1 MTFPDS
7 APCAFPVSY
16 RTYSRKDTAT
26 RETWDQ
32 VCDRALRGLKKLGRL
47 TPQEYQLVHDAL
59 RAHHFYP
66 SGRWLWVGGTPW
78 VEDERNVLGAYN
90 CVSIEPEGFE
100 DFGLLADLAMQGCGT
115 GAVLEESVLAK
126 PPIIQR
132 QLAVTTVGKPG
143 DVPAR
148 DRSKITFTKTTDP
161 ATNLTIMVGDSRQ
174 GWVDAYTALL
184 NAAVTRFTA
193 DNEPLPVTV
202 VLGHVRPLG
211 EPLKGFGGVANPVE
225 LPPLFG
231 RVANVL
237 NKAHGRRLN
246 FMEACLVIDE
256 MARTIV
262 AGNLRRCLPEDAL
275 VHTKRGLIPI
285 KDVVIS
291 DMVQT
296 PLGFRWVTDKFD
308 QGVQDVYEIPCDH
321 PTLPRATLNH
331 RVAVVV
337 DEGDYDW
344 KTVSDLEEGD
354 LLLYSPYEDYS
365 PEAGIAAN
373 TIVRV
378 LGSPKFH
385 STVHTYDIEVEEA
398 HCFYCD
404 GYLNHNS
411 AGIRQ
416 GGEAAATSKLGL
428 WKQDEDGNWSIDPER
443 DALRMANHTRV
454 FHQKPTLEQVIEAV
468 RSNYYSGEGAIQYAP
483 EAIARCNPDLVLDR
497 ELFFYAYENGEGAEY
512 LAQSALEQGIALE
525 PGELEHRLG
534 RYGLN
539 PCGEII
545 GKRFACNLGEV
556 NLNMIDPQDVTAQ
569 LRAFEAGAISVCALL
584 YHKFPDPGMQQSREW
599 DPIVAVCPTG
609 LFDFFVKAFGRRWLE
624 WWQAGRPTGWGEMVL
639 WTPLFS
645 SFSQSTSEEVS
656 ESEFF
661 LTREREYLAFWR
673 EVVEDAVTEFCDRR
687 GLKRPNRCTS
697 VQPSGTKALLTGA
710 SPGWHPPKA
719 TRFIRRISMRRGEPV
734 AMACRDYGYNI
745 VPAQSAK
752 DEEGNLLNDPM
763 DPRCHEWLVEIPV
776 EVPWADVAEGIDLSQ
791 FSALAQFDFYMQVQ
805 RHYTGH
811 NTSATLELREP
822 EIEPL
827 AQAIHEAMGKGYIS
841 AAILARFDDLES
853 FPRLPFE
860 PIDQATYQVLC
871 QEVLARRV
879 EPDFEKALASYDA
892 QGAVQ
897 MVAGPAPCDSGGCLL
912 K

>member
-7 APCAFPVSY
+7 APCAFPVFY

-59 RAHHFYP
+59 RAHHSYP

-78 VEDERNVLGAYN
+78 AEDERNVLGAYN

-148 DRSKITFTKTTDP
+148 DRAKITFTKTTDP
-161 ATNLTIMVGDSRQ
+161 ATNLTIVVGDSRQ

-262 AGNLRRCLPEDAL
+262 AGNLRR
-275 VHTKRGLIPI
+275 
-285 KDVVIS
+285 
-291 DMVQT
+291 
-296 PLGFRWVTDKFD
+296 
-308 QGVQDVYEIPCDH
+308 
-321 PTLPRATLNH
+321 
-331 RVAVVV
+331 
-337 DEGDYDW
+337 
-344 KTVSDLEEGD
+344 
-354 LLLYSPYEDYS
+354 
-365 PEAGIAAN
+365 
-373 TIVRV
+373 
-378 LGSPKFH
+378 
-385 STVHTYDIEVEEA
+385 
-398 HCFYCD
+398 
-404 GYLNHNS
+404 S

-569 LRAFEAGAISVCALL
+569 LRAFEASAISVCALL

-599 DPIVAVCPTG
+599 DPIVAACPTG
-609 LFDFFVKAFGRRWLE
+609 IFDIFVKAFGRRWLE
-624 WWQAGRPTGWGEMVL
+624 WWQAGRSRDWGKMVL

-805 RHYTGH
+805 RHYTTH